1 VIVVTMFLELA
12 AGWADLVLPATA
24 GFERDGTVVNLEGRV
39 QRLRRAVAPPCP
51 DEQAWVAELAARFG
65 VDLSPHP
72 ALLFVE
78 AGEQL
83 FPGLT
88 LEEVG
93 LRAPLPIRSPYE
105 ARLPL
110 PRPQAPAV
118 PAPADAHFVGALRL
132 QRYRPLFSGP
142 AVERVPELAF
152 QRPDPEIELSVA
164 EAGRRGISTG
174 DAVLVR
180 SNGTSVEL
188 RARVS
193 RRLVDGVARIADE
206 HAGDLHA
213 TVEVVAIPLR
223 EMAGGDNE

>member
-1 VIVVTMFLELA
+1 V
-12 AGWADLVLPATA
+12 
-24 GFERDGTVVNLEGRV
+24 
-39 QRLRRAVAPPCP
+39 
-51 DEQAWVAELAARFG
+51 
-65 VDLSPHP
+65 
-72 ALLFVE
+72 
-78 AGEQL
+78 
-83 FPGLT
+83 
-88 LEEVG
+88 
-93 LRAPLPIRSPYE
+93 
-105 ARLPL
+105 
-110 PRPQAPAV
+110 PAV

-223 EMAGGDNE
+223 GMAGGDNE